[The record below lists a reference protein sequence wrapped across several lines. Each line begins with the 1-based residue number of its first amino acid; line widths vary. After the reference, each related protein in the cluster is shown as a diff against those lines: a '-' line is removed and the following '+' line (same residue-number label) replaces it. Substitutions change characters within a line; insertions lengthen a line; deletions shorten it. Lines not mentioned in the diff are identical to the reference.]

1 MVTELGPV
9 DEAERQADLRD
20 LRALVEI
27 LRRPGPDRWNA
38 PSSVTIHD
46 PDARWFAD
54 AVERALRVLES
65 VS

>member
-9 DEAERQADLRD
+9 EKEERQADLRD

-38 PSSVTIHD
+38 PSSATIGD

-54 AVERALRVLES
+54 AIECALRVLES